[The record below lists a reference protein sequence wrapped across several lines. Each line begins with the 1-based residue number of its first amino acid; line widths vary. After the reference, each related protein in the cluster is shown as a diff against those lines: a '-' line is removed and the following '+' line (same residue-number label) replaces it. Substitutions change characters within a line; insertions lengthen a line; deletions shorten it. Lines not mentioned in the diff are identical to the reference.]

1 MLDRIET
8 YLKTPYGLKLMSPT
22 DLSKVAKSTAT
33 GEYFPGDRE
42 NGGIFKHA
50 TMMATAAMLQA
61 AKVVEDVKLAERLR
75 NVAYWMVKL
84 VLPYKTLE
92 DPFKKCGNPRWCTQ
106 YNNSQTG
113 ENIGPTLSGTS
124 TWLTITLFE
133 MLGIEYE
140 NESLVLNPILDET
153 ETNVKYTLRFYTS
166 EYTVNIIKSKGFT
179 RLADSKY
186 ELTVDGQVVSGNR
199 VKLENDG
206 KAHQITLRF
215 EA

>member
-1 MLDRIET
+1 
-8 YLKTPYGLKLMSPT
+8 
-22 DLSKVAKSTAT
+22 
-33 GEYFPGDRE
+33 
-42 NGGIFKHA
+42 
-50 TMMATAAMLQA
+50 MMATAAMLQA

-75 NVAYWMVKL
+75 DVGYWMVKL

-133 MLGIEYE
+133 MLGIEYD
-140 NESLVLNPILDET
+140 NESLVLDPILDEK

-166 EYTVNIIKSKGFT
+166 EYTINITKPEGFT
-179 RLADSKY
+179 RLANSNY
-186 ELTVDGQVVSGNR
+186 SLTVDGSAVEGNR
-199 VKLENDG
+199 VKLVNDG
-206 KAHQITLRF
+206 KLHQVTLSF
-215 EA
+215 N